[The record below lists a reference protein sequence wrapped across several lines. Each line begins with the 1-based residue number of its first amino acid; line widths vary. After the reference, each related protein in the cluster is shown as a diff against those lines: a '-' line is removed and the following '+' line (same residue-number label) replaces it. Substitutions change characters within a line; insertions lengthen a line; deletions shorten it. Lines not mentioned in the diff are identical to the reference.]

1 MSDSYRIEIE
11 NTLPLS
17 EAQYDGVLQLLDGM
31 GSGDAL
37 LVRASNHE
45 EFDDFMAVYLE
56 WRDYGYHVELDF
68 PMKDFD
74 WKYPLVL
81 AAGLGRKRTKQLLRD
96 LLVSLSGTGENE
108 VVMNRFRQ
116 MPALR
121 YGEKKA
127 EEYHKNRS
135 ADWGKEN

>member
-1 MSDSYRIEIE
+1 M
-11 NTLPLS
+11 
-17 EAQYDGVLQLLDGM
+17 VCFKWMDGM

-37 LVRASNHE
+37 LIRVSNHE

-68 PMKDFD
+68 PMEDFD

-81 AAGLGRKRTKQLLRD
+81 AVGLGRKRTKQLLRD
-96 LLVSLSGTGENE
+96 LLVNLSGTGENE

-116 MPALR
+116 VPALR